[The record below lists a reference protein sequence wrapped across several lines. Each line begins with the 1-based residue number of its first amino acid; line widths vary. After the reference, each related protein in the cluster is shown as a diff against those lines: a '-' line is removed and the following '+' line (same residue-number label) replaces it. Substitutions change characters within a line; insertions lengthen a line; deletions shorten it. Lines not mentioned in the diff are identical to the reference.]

1 MGKRVKA
8 QGTTGPETPS
18 GTGAPEHQED
28 AHLACGHEVSGDPGG
43 GCLPRGSSVLCPQ
56 GRQPGF
62 SSGEPE
68 VELTPLSAM

>member
-28 AHLACGHEVSGDPGG
+28 AHLACGHEV
-43 GCLPRGSSVLCPQ
+43 
-56 GRQPGF
+56 QPGP
-62 SSGEPE
+62 GRG
-68 VELTPLSAM
+68 LSAPRFQCSLPTGEAARLQLR